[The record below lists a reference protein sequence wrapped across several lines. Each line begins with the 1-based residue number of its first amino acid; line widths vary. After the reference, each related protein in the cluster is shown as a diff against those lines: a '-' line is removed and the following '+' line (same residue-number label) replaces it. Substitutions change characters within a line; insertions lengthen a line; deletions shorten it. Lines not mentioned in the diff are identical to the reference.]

1 MSRSTEQ
8 SSLFAEISEGI
19 LSHEYSARLQRL
31 EIGLGFLGFFTFF
44 SVMATIAAEIGGK
57 DALAEALISAVMV
70 AATYSVFRTWQKV
83 GRLAAKDA
91 ADRQARYDRENG
103 R

>member
-1 MSRSTEQ
+1 MSRLQQ

-19 LSHEYSARLQRL
+19 LSHEYSARLQKL

-44 SVMATIAAEIGGK
+44 SVIATIAAEVSGK

-70 AATYSVFRTWQKV
+70 AGTYSVYRTWRAV
-83 GRLAAKDA
+83 GRQAARDA
-91 ADRQARYDRENG
+91 AARQSRFEHENG